1 MTNEFTFQ
9 ERLNC
14 ECPQTYI
21 RNLCNVKLGEIR
33 NDIFTV
39 LFTLNTNESKDQRLK

>member
-1 MTNEFTFQ
+1 MTNEAEFTFQ

-21 RNLCNVKLGEIR
+21 RNLCNVKSGESV
-33 NDIFTV
+33 NYVTSTV
-39 LFTLNTNESKDQRLK
+39 T